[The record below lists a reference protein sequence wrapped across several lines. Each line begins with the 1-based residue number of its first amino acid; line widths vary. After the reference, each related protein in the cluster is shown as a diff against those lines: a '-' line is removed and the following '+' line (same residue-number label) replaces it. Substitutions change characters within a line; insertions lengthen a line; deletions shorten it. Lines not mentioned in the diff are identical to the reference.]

1 MQDTIGIDVSKAS
14 LDAFRLSNGERRQ
27 FANDRS
33 GCAALR
39 RWLGREAPRVVFEPT
54 GAYHRLL
61 EQTLSRAGIAV
72 VKVNPRHARRF
83 AEATGALAKTDRIDA
98 ALLAR
103 MAAALA
109 LEAAPARSESRND
122 LSELAAARRGLVK
135 DRAAALTRA
144 QTARNALLRRQ
155 LKARLRQVERQVAE
169 IDAAMAAL
177 VAKDETLARRREIL
191 VSIPGVGAVT
201 ATTILVEMPELG
213 ALDGKEAASLAGLA
227 PMTRESGG
235 WKGRA
240 RIRGGRA
247 ALRCGLYMPALVAMR
262 FNPDLRRKYEALKAA
277 GKPTKVALVAIMR
290 KLIVLANALIR
301 KDREWRPNAA

>member
-33 GCAALR
+33 GCAALL

-83 AEATGALAKTDRIDA
+83 AEATGALAKTDQIDA

-103 MAAALA
+103 MAPALA

-191 VSIPGVGAVT
+191 VSIPGVGAIT
-201 ATTILVEMPELG
+201 ATTILIEMPELG

-301 KDREWRPNAA
+301 QDREWRPNAA